1 MAQSSQPKQVI
12 HLGGF
17 PTSPAACRLASGAHS
32 GQPKSFCHAECLNEE
47 PDVGKPLV
55 RFCEGWRHNRCR
67 AEILWHRRETRRQTE
82 NTNVMPIALEGLI
95 LLDKNSCGLSLVVFE
110 QPAKPFATLDRAI
123 SFAFWAQRRKEQDI
137 ALALMIALLMVMV
150 YILVK
155 HMPEGAF
162 AEQHQPG

>member
-1 MAQSSQPKQVI
+1 MAQSSQPTQVI

-55 RFCEGWRHNRCR
+55 RFCEGLRHNRCR

-95 LLDKNSCGLSLVVFE
+95 LLDKYPN
-110 QPAKPFATLDRAI
+110 
-123 SFAFWAQRRKEQDI
+123 
-137 ALALMIALLMVMV
+137 ALLFHRLRLYHDSRFNLNFMTLSP
-150 YILVK
+150 ILILYGRRLARMLEVWTGRHCSGRSPRLLTK
-155 HMPEGAF
+155 SSGCAMRTW
-162 AEQHQPG
+162 

>member
-1 MAQSSQPKQVI
+1 MAQSSQPTQVI

-32 GQPKSFCHAECLNEE
+32 GQSKAFCHAECLNEE

-55 RFCEGWRHNRCR
+55 RFCEGLRHNRCR

-95 LLDKNSCGLSLVVFE
+95 LLDKNLCRLTTRDPLRKNTSSSRRQSSGGC
-110 QPAKPFATLDRAI
+110 QPAATHSRLTMTA
-123 SFAFWAQRRKEQDI
+123 
-137 ALALMIALLMVMV
+137 MT
-150 YILVK
+150 
-155 HMPEGAF
+155 
-162 AEQHQPG
+162 

>member
-1 MAQSSQPKQVI
+1 MAQSSQPTQVV

-32 GQPKSFCHAECLNEE
+32 GQSKSFCHAECLNEE

-55 RFCEGWRHNRCR
+55 RFCEGLRHNRCR

-95 LLDKNSCGLSLVVFE
+95 LLDKNSHSPCYQRLRVRYASLCVL
-110 QPAKPFATLDRAI
+110 PSATL
-123 SFAFWAQRRKEQDI
+123 SS
-137 ALALMIALLMVMV
+137 
-150 YILVK
+150 IL
-155 HMPEGAF
+155 PF
-162 AEQHQPG
+162 

>member
-1 MAQSSQPKQVI
+1 
-12 HLGGF
+12 F

-55 RFCEGWRHNRCR
+55 RFCEGLRHNRCR

-95 LLDKNSCGLSLVVFE
+95 LLDKNSCGLALVVFQE
-110 QPAKPFATLDRAI
+110 PAKSFTALHRAFI
-123 SFAFWAQRRKEQDI
+123 LACRAGSRKKQDI
-137 ALALMIALLMVMV
+137 PL
-150 YILVK
+150 
-155 HMPEGAF
+155 
-162 AEQHQPG
+162 

>member
-1 MAQSSQPKQVI
+1 MAQSSQPTQVV

-55 RFCEGWRHNRCR
+55 RFCEGLRHNRCR
-67 AEILWHRRETRRQTE
+67 ADILWHRRETRRQTE

-95 LLDKNSCGLSLVVFE
+95 LLDKN
-110 QPAKPFATLDRAI
+110 AT
-123 SFAFWAQRRKEQDI
+123 
-137 ALALMIALLMVMV
+137 ALLHKQLRTH
-150 YILVK
+150 YDPQLTLISTTR
-155 HMPEGAF
+155 
-162 AEQHQPG
+162 